1 MIGEVKM
8 KNLVIWNKIE
18 TNKIDIIRTDDTIE
32 VFVNDVSIWL
42 QQITDSGDYAT
53 YYELLDDIEKINI
66 AYIKKE
72 TDEYQ
77 KLSEEFLVKLKTY

>member
-1 MIGEVKM
+1 M